1 MRKEKKKKNPFIDND
16 EAAAATATAV
26 IDTSLRGDE
35 MRQKNIPLPVDQ
47 IASIRTY
54 TRNAVSTS
62 EAQ

>member
-1 MRKEKKKKNPFIDND
+1 MRKEKKKKNPFIDN
-16 EAAAATATAV
+16 EAAAAAAAI